1 MHDVE
6 NNAISEPQ
14 AAAAHI
20 DAGKLGRPVLAKAAG
35 RDRMRG
41 RGGSVNARKMRQ
53 ATLRLGSGPGSPP
66 AAASASLPK

>member
-14 AAAAHI
+14 AGAAHI

-35 RDRMRG
+35 
-41 RGGSVNARKMRQ
+41 AIE
-53 ATLRLGSGPGSPP
+53 
-66 AAASASLPK
+66 